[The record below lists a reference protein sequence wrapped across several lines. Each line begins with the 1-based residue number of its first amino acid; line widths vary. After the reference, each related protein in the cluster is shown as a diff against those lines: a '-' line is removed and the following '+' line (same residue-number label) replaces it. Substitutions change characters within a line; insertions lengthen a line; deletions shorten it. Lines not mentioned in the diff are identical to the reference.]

1 LHMDEVLRAID
12 ELPKNYQMVLHL
24 RFIED
29 FTLKETAEAMGKKP
43 YFCKS
48 NAAVSKE
55 SII

>member
-1 LHMDEVLRAID
+1 MDEVLRAID